1 MQAER
6 LQRAEAEVTE
16 KEEADEANTAEASS
30 TNEATASSTEAQ
42 RDQQGNRGRMTYGA
56 DSLMS
61 GAKSLVRA
69 ASASWQQLRT
79 GESAID
85 AADESEQVF
94 YFPQTLVATLAD
106 PNPDNR
112 CRHQLARA
120 NVRTTLA
127 QQAALL
133 QRWASRRRLRA
144 QRARASRRRW

>member
-79 GESAID
+79 GEVAID
-85 AADESEQVF
+85 AAGKSEKAF
-94 YFPQTLVATLAD
+94 YLFQSLTPTRI
-106 PNPDNR
+106 R
-112 CRHQLARA
+112 CCPP
-120 NVRTTLA
+120 
-127 QQAALL
+127 
-133 QRWASRRRLRA
+133 SRP
-144 QRARASRRRW
+144 